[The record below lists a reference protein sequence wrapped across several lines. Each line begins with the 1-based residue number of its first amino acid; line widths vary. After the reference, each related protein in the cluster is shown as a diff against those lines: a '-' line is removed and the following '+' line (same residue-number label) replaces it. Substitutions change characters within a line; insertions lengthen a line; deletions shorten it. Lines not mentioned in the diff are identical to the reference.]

1 MLWESELESAVLL
14 VKTFIPDGRG
24 GVIPSY
30 VDGVTIQAAFSFSS
44 SEQMRIAEAQ
54 DAIPRYI
61 ITTRQNINLQ
71 YHDVLRR
78 VRDEKVFRITSD
90 GDDNKSPAVSTLN
103 MRQVEAEEWEIPT
116 NG

>member
-1 MLWESELESAVLL
+1 MLWESELEEAIIIE
-14 VKTFIPDGRG
+14 KTFLPDGRG

-30 VDGVTIQAAFSFSS
+30 VDGLTIMVAFSFNTSD
-44 SEQMRIAEAQ
+44 QMRIAEASE
-54 DAIPRYI
+54 AVSRYT

-78 VRDEKVFRITSD
+78 VRDGKVFRITSD
-90 GDDNKSPAVSTLN
+90 GDDNKSPAVSSLG
-103 MRQVEAEEWEIPT
+103 MRQVEAEEWTLP